1 MAGDATRSLP
11 IPERRT
17 IMGKIVKRLMV
28 FAATLALVVSFTTS
42 FDRTVMAAGTP
53 SSISLNKKN
62 VTMTAGSK
70 VTLKVKSVKPK
81 AASKKVTWKSSNKKV
96 ASVSSKGV
104 VTAKKAGTVTITA
117 KAAKGKAA
125 SKCKIKVKKAKKG
138 KVLVA
143 YFSATGTTEGVAKK
157 VAKASGGKLYEIVP
171 QKAYTSVDLN
181 YNNDNCRANREM
193 ENENARPAIK
203 GSVKNMA
210 NYDVIYIGFPI
221 WWETAPRI
229 IDTFVESYDF
239 SGKTIIPFCT
249 SGSSGISTASSD
261 LKKLCNGNPTWKKG
275 RRFEGSASQSTVNKW
290 VNGLGLK

>member
-1 MAGDATRSLP
+1 MAT
-11 IPERRT
+11 
-17 IMGKIVKRLMV
+17 
-28 FAATLALVVSFTTS
+28 
-42 FDRTVMAAGTP
+42 
-53 SSISLNKKN
+53 
-62 VTMTAGSK
+62 
-70 VTLKVKSVKPK
+70 
-81 AASKKVTWKSSNKKV
+81 
-96 ASVSSKGV
+96 VSSKGI

-125 SKCKIKVKKAKKG
+125 SKCKIKVNKASKG

-157 VAKASGGKLYEIVP
+157 VANASGGKLYEIVP
-171 QKAYTSVDLN
+171 QKAYTSADLN
-181 YNNDNCRANREM
+181 YNNDNCRANKEM

-210 NYDVIYIGFPI
+210 SYDVIYIGFPI

-275 RRFEGSASQSTVNKW
+275 RRFEGSASQGTVNKL
-290 VNGLGLK
+290 VDSLGLK

>member
-1 MAGDATRSLP
+1 MK
-11 IPERRT
+11 
-17 IMGKIVKRLMV
+17 KILKRVAV
-28 FAATLALVVSFTTS
+28 FVASLALAVSLATGFNM
-42 FDRTVMAAGTP
+42 TVMAAGTP
-53 SSISLNKKN
+53 SSITLNKKN

-96 ASVSSKGV
+96 ATVSSKGV
-104 VTAKKAGTVTITA
+104 VKAKKAGTATITA
-117 KAAKGKAA
+117 KAAKGKAVA
-125 SKCKIKVKKAKKG
+125 KCRIKVNKASKG

-157 VAKASGGKLYEIVP
+157 IAKASSGKLYEIVP
-171 QKAYTSVDLN
+171 QKAYTSADLN
-181 YNNDNCRANREM
+181 YNNDNCRANKEM
-193 ENENARPAIK
+193 EDESARPAIK

-210 NYDVIYIGFPI
+210 DYDVVYIGFPI

-239 SGKTIIPFCT
+239 SGKTVIPFCT

-261 LKKLCNGNPTWKKG
+261 LQKLCNGNPTWKKG
-275 RRFEGSASQSTVNKW
+275 RRFEGDASQSTVNKW
-290 VNGLGLK
+290 VDSLGLK